1 MICLTDLLKVPSLS
15 ELKIIAGENGAKRQL
30 NTVTLLDAPDGPKW
44 LKGGEFVL
52 TSAYI
57 FDNNYVLL
65 EEYIRSLIEHNA
77 SGLGIK
83 TGRFLKGVPDNI
95 VRLADE
101 NCFPIVQ
108 IPYKLVWT
116 DVIAPFYK
124 LKYSLSDSAK
134 PIVID
139 PAMILPLYEAGKWG
153 GKQLLLHL
161 TELVHRPIA
170 VYKQDKTLI
179 LNNGIP
185 GISQI
190 ETAVSGMK
198 ILPELWH
205 PQRVVV
211 NNFIC
216 SVFCLPL
223 SYDNEWEYLVFASEQ
238 EEDIREIEK
247 LMDLLESL
255 RGKAVLS
262 SREKSDAYRI
272 FLHKLISN
280 TITLEEIAAFEDNR
294 SAKTREPIYTGIMIM
309 SSEAPMQLYQYLKDA
324 LTLYRKEKGLKID
337 TYAFEYLSQQQV
349 VIIWEVYMA
358 VSLNFNVW
366 MRGLISLLEAAFAAE
381 EKGSIAISSMS
392 DSLKNITQI
401 YEQARSA
408 LHFGE
413 MLWPHQHCH
422 FYPDYSMYVL
432 LNESDLEQ
440 IDFDDCI
447 LLSENKSTMT
457 FQPIMTAEVY
467 IESGN
472 YKKAASKLF
481 IHENTLRYR
490 IHKINELL
498 HIDLEKPSEAFRFLE
513 KIKLWKVKCSKNKK
527 IE

>member
-15 ELKIIAGENGAKRQL
+15 ELKIIAGENGAERQI

-57 FDNNYVLL
+57 FDNNYTLL

-101 NCFPIVQ
+101 NGFPIVK
-108 IPYKLVWT
+108 IPYNLVWT

-124 LKYSLSDSAK
+124 LKYSLYDSVK
-134 PIVID
+134 PIVIE
-139 PAMILPLYEAGKWG
+139 PAMILPLFEASKWG

-161 TELVHRPIA
+161 TELINRPIA

-179 LNNGIP
+179 LNNGIH
-185 GISQI
+185 GIQQI
-190 ETAVSGMK
+190 EAAVSGMK
-198 ILPELWH
+198 ILPGLWQ

-211 NNFIC
+211 NDFIC

-223 SYDNEWEYLVFASEQ
+223 SYDNEWEYLAFASER
-238 EEDIREIEK
+238 EEDIKEIEK

-255 RGKAVLS
+255 SGKAVLS
-262 SREKSDAYRI
+262 LREKSDAYRI
-272 FLHKLISN
+272 FLHKIISF
-280 TITLEEIAAFEDNR
+280 TITPEEITAFEENR
-294 SAKTREPIYTGIMIM
+294 SAKKKELIYTGIMII
-309 SSEAPMQLYQYLKDA
+309 SSEAPMRLYQCLKDA
-324 LTLYRKEKGLKID
+324 LALYRKGKELKID
-337 TYAFEYLSQQQV
+337 TYAFEYPGQQQV
-349 VIIWEVYMA
+349 VVIWEVYIET
-358 VSLNFNVW
+358 SLKFNVW
-366 MRGLISLLEAAFAAE
+366 IRGLIPLLEEAFAAE
-381 EKGSIAISSMS
+381 EKGSIAISCMS
-392 DSLKNITQI
+392 DSLKNITQL
-401 YEQARSA
+401 YEQARAA
-408 LHFGE
+408 LYFGE
-413 MLWPHQHCH
+413 LLWPHQHCH

-447 LLSENKSTMT
+447 LLSENKSTMA
-457 FQPIMTAEVY
+457 FQPIEIAEVY

-472 YKKAASKLF
+472 YKKAAAKLF

-490 IHKINELL
+490 INKINELL
-498 HIDLEKPSEAFRFLE
+498 HIDLEKPAEAYRFLE
-513 KIKLWKVKCSKNKK
+513 KIKLWKLKCVKDRKTG
-527 IE
+527 